1 MAEWIK
7 PVTLE
12 GEQVVLEPL
21 SRDHAGD
28 LADATADGE
37 LWKLWYTFVPAP
49 GGVADYIDAALEGRD
64 RHGDLPFAVRH
75 RESGRVI
82 GSTRFFRADADNR
95 RLELGHTWYARR
107 FQRGPVNSE
116 CKLLLLGH
124 AFDHLRAIAVELRTH
139 WHNHASRTAIAR
151 LGAKQ
156 DGVLR
161 HHTLTADGIYR
172 DTVVFSILNQEW
184 PAVRQNLNYRLGRT

>member
-1 MAEWIK
+1 MAHWIE

-12 GEQVVLEPL
+12 GEQVLLEPL
-21 SRDHAGD
+21 TAAHAED

-37 LWKLWYTFVPAP
+37 LWKLWYTFVPSPDRVTA
-49 GGVADYIDAALEGRD
+49 YIDTALEGRE

-82 GSTRFFRADADNR
+82 GSTRFFRADPDNR

-107 FQRGPVNSE
+107 FQRSAVNSE

-124 AFDHLRAIAVELRTH
+124 AF
-139 WHNHASRTAIAR
+139 
-151 LGAKQ
+151 
-156 DGVLR
+156 
-161 HHTLTADGIYR
+161 
-172 DTVVFSILNQEW
+172 
-184 PAVRQNLNYRLGRT
+184 